1 MRGWLKGN
9 AWISESG
16 AFSMPAWECEG
27 RCEGV
32 AGGSIPG
39 GAIVTGFPDGV
50 IEKNQDAWLL
60 SPASLLDASLG
71 RRVHVRRTS
80 GATGGVSET
89 EAVIRSGADGAV
101 VLETPAGFEA
111 LRCTG
116 LHETL
121 LYDRVPQGLSA
132 KPT

>member
-1 MRGWLKGN
+1 MP
-9 AWISESG
+9 ES
-16 AFSMPAWECEG
+16 
-27 RCEGV
+27 
-32 AGGSIPG
+32 
-39 GAIVTGFPDGV
+39 AIVTGCPDGV

-60 SPASLLDASLG
+60 SPACLLDASLG

-101 VLETPAGFEA
+101 VLETPDGFEA

-121 LYDRVPQGLSA
+121 LYARVPQGLLA
-132 KPT
+132 KPPFSVRFRPEPPVTAAVPPSLPPPRHHRHAH

>member
-32 AGGSIPG
+32 AGGIIPES
-39 GAIVTGFPDGV
+39 AIVTGFPDGV

-101 VLETPAGFEA
+101 VLERSEEHTSELQSLMRNSYAVF
-111 LRCTG
+111 CMKKKYNT
-116 LHETL
+116 
-121 LYDRVPQGLSA
+121 
-132 KPT
+132 